1 MRVLH
6 AVCNMAAVNAY
17 QSLVALLNARQI
29 VMASFRVRGR
39 WSAHGGQDGRAR
51 FATPMPPAGPYGRH
65 SPADHITP
73 VPVWHRRLR

>member
-39 WSAHGGQDGRAR
+39 
-51 FATPMPPAGPYGRH
+51 
-65 SPADHITP
+65 
-73 VPVWHRRLR
+73 